1 MTSFGIFHVM
11 AFWLNV
17 YLSYLCP
24 IILYMSYIWAS
35 TCRAAWRYGT
45 VKWGDLNLFLVS
57 PTSLQQLNHLT
68 LRISNNVPS
77 LT

>member
-24 IILYMSYIWAS
+24 IILYMSIYI
-35 TCRAAWRYGT
+35 
-45 VKWGDLNLFLVS
+45 DLNLSSRLEVWYRQMGWLEPIFGIS
-57 PTSLQQLNHLT
+57 HLT
-68 LRISNNVPS
+68 A
-77 LT
+77 TT